1 MTQWYSRGEL
11 GEYVLEQV
19 EAMINENVDMD
30 TFIGRLREIG
40 MSDQEIMDVYAEDV
54 LGV

>member
-1 MTQWYSRGEL
+1 MTQWYSRGDL

-19 EAMINENVDMD
+19 EAMIDENVDMD
-30 TFIGRLREIG
+30 TFIARLREIG
-40 MSDQEIMDVYAEDV
+40 MSDQEIMNVYAEDV

>member
-1 MTQWYSRGEL
+1 MTQWYAYGEV

-19 EAMINENVDMD
+19 EAMIDESVSMD
-30 TFIGRLREIG
+30 TFIARLREIG
-40 MSDQEIMDVYAEDV
+40 MSDQEIMNVYAEEV